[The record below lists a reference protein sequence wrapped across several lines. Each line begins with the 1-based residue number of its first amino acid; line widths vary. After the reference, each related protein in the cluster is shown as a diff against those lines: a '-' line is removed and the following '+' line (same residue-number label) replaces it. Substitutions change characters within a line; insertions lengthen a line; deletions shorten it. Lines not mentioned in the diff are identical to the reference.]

1 MAITYSYNEKV
12 KVRLQVIYCQTSFF
26 GLSGII
32 VTLVPD
38 INMSTCFNMNI
49 AICTVAAKQIF
60 REYVV
65 FILRIKY
72 KTPRLNTFLSDL
84 RLGRL
89 ADLHSYKQN
98 SFCKERYYGYL

>member
-1 MAITYSYNEKV
+1 MAITCSYNEKV

-38 INMSTCFNMNI
+38 ININTNKKINMSTCFNMNI

-72 KTPRLNTFLSDL
+72 KTPSLDTFLSDL

-89 ADLHSYKQN
+89 ADLYPYKQN
-98 SFCKERYYGYL
+98 CFC

>member
-1 MAITYSYNEKV
+1 MVITCSYNEKV

-26 GLSGII
+26 GLSGTI

-38 INMSTCFNMNI
+38 ININTNKKINMSTCFNMNI

-65 FILRIKY
+65 FILRIKF
-72 KTPRLNTFLSDL
+72 KI
-84 RLGRL
+84 
-89 ADLHSYKQN
+89 
-98 SFCKERYYGYL
+98 